1 MAKINKEELINNKPE
16 QKDINMSNE
25 KTEMN
30 KTAEEKKE
38 SSEETKNNKSKKQK
52 SLKSKEKKMIQKLE
66 EKIKK
71 LEDENKQLKDQSLRR
86 IAELENYKRRT
97 EKEFLAHL
105 EYANEGL
112 ISDLLPAIDD
122 FERSLEH
129 SEKTDN
135 NDSLKEG
142 VVLIY
147 KKLMS
152 TLEKK
157 GLKKMESVGQEFDPE
172 KHQALM
178 NVESDKYESGYVIE
192 EHLKGYTLNDK
203 VIRHSQVMVTK

>member
-1 MAKINKEELINNKPE
+1 MAKINKEELINNKTE

-25 KTEMN
+25 KTEMK
-30 KTAEEKKE
+30 KTGEEKKDFPE
-38 SSEETKNNKSKKQK
+38 DIKNNKTKK
-52 SLKSKEKKMIQKLE
+52 LKSKEKKIIQQLE
-66 EKIKK
+66 EKVKK

-112 ISDLLPAIDD
+112 ISDLLPALDD

-129 SEKTDN
+129 SGKTDN

-147 KKLMS
+147 KKLIS

-178 NVESDKYESGYVIE
+178 NVESDKYESGYIIE